1 MPGPMT
7 AGKGTALTGIA
18 CVVMAGLC
26 FAILD
31 SITKIVVL
39 AVPIL
44 MALWVRYLAQALV
57 TTVVL
62 GPRHGATLWRTRA
75 PGLQLLRG
83 ALLVATTLLAYLSLR
98 HVSVGEFTAIVM
110 VTPLMVTML
119 SVLLFKERV
128 EPLQWL
134 FVVGGFAGT
143 LVIVRPGG
151 TNFGWAMLLPVGVML
166 CNSAF
171 QLLTARL
178 ARVDNA
184 ATTHFLSGWV
194 GATMVSLALPF
205 AWAQVDSPLLWLF
218 MLIMGFLA
226 ATGHF
231 MLAQAYQHA
240 PSATLMPYLYGQ
252 VGFAVIAGW
261 LIFSHLPDRWS
272 LVGIS
277 LIAVCGVASAWV
289 TAQRVRNLTR

>member
-1 MPGPMT
+1 M
-7 AGKGTALTGIA
+7 
-18 CVVMAGLC
+18 VAGLC
-26 FAILD
+26 FAMLD

-44 MALWVRYLAQALV
+44 MALWVRYLIQALV

-62 GPRHGATLWRTRA
+62 APRHGTALWRTRA
-75 PGLQLLRG
+75 PALQILRG
-83 ALLVATTLLAYLSLR
+83 ALLVVTTLLAYLSLR
-98 HVSVGEFTAIVM
+98 HVPVGEFTAIVM
-110 VTPLMVTML
+110 VTPLMVTVM

-128 EPLQWL
+128 APLQWL
-134 FVVGGFAGT
+134 FVVGGFIGT

-151 TNFGWAMLLPVGVML
+151 ASFGWAMLIPVCTMI

-184 ATTHFLSGWV
+184 ATTHYLSGWV
-194 GATMVSLALPF
+194 GAILASLTLPF
-205 AWAQVDSPLLWLF
+205 AWTQVDSPLLWLF

-226 ATGHF
+226 AAGHYL
-231 MLAQAYQHA
+231 LAQAYQYA

-272 LVGIS
+272 LAGIG
-277 LIAVCGVASAWV
+277 LIALCGVGSAWF
-289 TAQRVRNLTR
+289 TARKARNPAR